1 MQQKIES
8 NLNDQKQR
16 HVEKLRNW
24 EDGKMGSWE
33 VEKKHCRRKYSKVQK
48 SEVGERSSRMRSGPG
63 AALEVRRGGSNSTNH
78 THEEMLGA
86 RRESM

>member
-33 VEKKHCRRKYSKVQK
+33 VEKNTAEENTVKYKRAK
-48 SEVGERSSRMRSGPG
+48 
-63 AALEVRRGGSNSTNH
+63 
-78 THEEMLGA
+78 
-86 RRESM
+86 

>member
-33 VEKKHCRRKYSKVQK
+33 DEKNT
-48 SEVGERSSRMRSGPG
+48 
-63 AALEVRRGGSNSTNH
+63 A
-78 THEEMLGA
+78 EENTV
-86 RRESM
+86 